1 MGNTDELRDSLER
14 LVALG
19 KSPDV
24 NIRPVLLRVVVDL
37 FIRKAHH
44 SPDDL
49 AHFEEITQRL
59 LDEADAGTR
68 LSVAEKLSRH
78 AEMPQALAQRFLAEG
93 GAIAG
98 CVLQHA
104 RLGTEALA
112 GSSAW
117 GCVEMAVAVARRAD
131 LDPVVCRTLAERPE
145 PEILWALAS
154 NPAAPLD
161 RSTVQYLVRR
171 ARDDSDLAT
180 LVLARDCQPADL
192 APLFLLADT
201 STRAAIVLAARRDDL
216 GPESRR
222 PRLSTDEMGALSR
235 VERSL
240 LNAEQ
245 DSFDVALAVALGLDL
260 DAMSRLLDDPHG
272 EPLAIGLA
280 AIGASAEFAARVFIL
295 SGPAIGQSV
304 MAVRRLTQLVETLPM
319 RTASRLVAAMTQSA
333 IKPQRRRRVA
343 IDDAQRARRGDADTR
358 ASASETQP
366 QRKAFS
372 ERRERSA

>member
-1 MGNTDELRDSLER
+1 MGNADELRDSLER

-37 FIRKAHH
+37 FVRKAHH
-44 SPDDL
+44 APDDL

-59 LDEADAGTR
+59 LDEADADTR
-68 LSVAEKLSRH
+68 LSVAQKLSRH
-78 AEMPQALAQRFLAEG
+78 SEMPQALAHRFLAER
-93 GAIAG
+93 GAAAG

-104 RLGTEALA
+104 SLDADTLA
-112 GSSAW
+112 GSAAW
-117 GCVEMAVAVARRAD
+117 GCIEMAVAVARRPD
-131 LDPVVCRTLAERPE
+131 LDPVVCRALAERPE
-145 PEILWALAS
+145 PEIPSALAR

-171 ARDDSDLAT
+171 ARDDRDLAK
-180 LVLARDCQPADL
+180 LMLERDCQPADL
-192 APLFLLADT
+192 APLFLLANT
-201 STRAAIVLAARRDDL
+201 ATRAAIILAARRDDL

-222 PRLSTDEMGALSR
+222 PRLSTDEMSALSR

-260 DAMSRLLDDPHG
+260 GTTGRLLDDPHG
-272 EPLAIGLA
+272 EPLAIALA

-295 SGPAIGQSV
+295 SGPAIGHSV

-319 RTASRLVAAMTQSA
+319 RTAARLVAAMTHSE
-333 IKPQRRRRVA
+333 IKPRRRRLPATEDPQRTRRSDLEMRSTASETLPQRRTA
-343 IDDAQRARRGDADTR
+343 IQ
-358 ASASETQP
+358 
-366 QRKAFS
+366 
-372 ERRERSA
+372 RRERTA